1 MNVHLRR
8 ASVQR
13 FKKSKSVVLRLFGC
27 GPDASISRLHSLSI
41 LHRALVLRHDLF
53 DGHQDGVWTFDS
65 FESVK

>member
-1 MNVHLRR
+1 MRTSQPSFGSKV
-8 ASVQR
+8 
-13 FKKSKSVVLRLFGC
+13 KKSKKCCSPFIWLW
-27 GPDASISRLHSLSI
+27 PDASISRLHSLSI